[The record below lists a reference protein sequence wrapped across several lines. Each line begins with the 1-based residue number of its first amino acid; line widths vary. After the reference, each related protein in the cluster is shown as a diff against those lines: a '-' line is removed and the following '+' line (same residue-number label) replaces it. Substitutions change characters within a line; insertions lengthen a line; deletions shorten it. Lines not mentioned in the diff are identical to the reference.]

1 MKRKPT
7 LTHGHVPRQRLGA
20 SAVELAI
27 ILPVLMTIVLG
38 TVDIGRA
45 FTTRCALANAV
56 RVGAETGATHR
67 LIPLT
72 ADAWEDRIR
81 TAVLE
86 ELQGTPQL
94 DLSQFSVQFESV
106 ELDPGR
112 QRITVWGEVSFRTIV
127 NWPGLSHHIPLT
139 HAVSVE
145 EHR

>member
-1 MKRKPT
+1 MKHILAIKHD
-7 LTHGHVPRQRLGA
+7 HGPHQRHGA

-27 ILPVLMTIVLG
+27 VLPVLMTIVLG

-56 RVGAETGATHR
+56 RVGAETGATYR
-67 LIPLT
+67 LTPLT
-72 ADAWEDRIR
+72 AEAWENRIR

-94 DLSQFSVQFESV
+94 DLSQLSVEFESV
-106 ELDPGR
+106 ELEPSR
-112 QRITVWGEVSFRTIV
+112 QRVTVRGQVSFRTIV
-127 NWPGLSHHIPLT
+127 NWPGIAHLIPISHS
-139 HAVSVE
+139 VSVE